1 MMGDHGE
8 GWSFNL
14 GCLRCEGVTHLGYAS
29 IMGMPWEYN
38 WQFWSNFFS
47 DSLAFLY
54 FVFFFGRAY
63 WPGKPTL
70 DMGLSNAEYT
80 HIYIYVYIHIHVC
93 IYVDIYIYY
102 IYTYLYIYI

>member
-80 HIYIYVYIHIHVC
+80 HTHIYICIHTHTCMYIC
-93 IYVDIYIYY
+93 
-102 IYTYLYIYI
+102 